1 MTTSEIAR
9 VAVLLDID
17 GTLVD
22 SNYLHVDAWD
32 RAFVAA
38 GHPVEMWRIHR
49 AIGMD
54 SGKLI
59 ERLLGEDAAAVAEAV
74 QKEQGRLYL
83 EMTDRLRVI
92 NSARELLQE
101 LSRRGHVV
109 VLATSAPKDE
119 LAVLLD
125 VLHVNEAI
133 DSVTSGEDVSAAK
146 PDPGLIELALERA
159 SVPASRAVMIGDS
172 VWDIEAARRA
182 GVTSIGMRAGGYG
195 AEELRTAGAAAV
207 YDDAAHLLAE
217 IDQSPIATLQSSL

>member
-1 MTTSEIAR
+1 MTTSDDGR

-22 SNYLHVDAWD
+22 SNYLHADAWD
-32 RAFVAA
+32 RAFVTA

-54 SGKLI
+54 SGKLV
-59 ERLLGEDAAAVAEAV
+59 ERLLGEDADAVAEAV
-74 QKEQGRLYL
+74 QTEHSRLYMD
-83 EMTDRLRVI
+83 MTDRLRVMKG
-92 NSARELLQE
+92 ARELLQE
-101 LSRRGHVV
+101 LARRGHVV

-146 PDPGLIELALERA
+146 PDPDLIEIALERA
-159 SVPASRAVMIGDS
+159 SLPARRAVMIGDS

-182 GVTSIGMRAGGYG
+182 GVTSIGVRAGGYG
-195 AEELRTAGAAAV
+195 AEELLRAGASAV
-207 YDDAAHLLAE
+207 YDDPAHLLAE
-217 IDQSPIATLQSSL
+217 LDQSPISALQIPG